1 MSGQPTFY
9 LDTNTMP
16 PIESRYIHAPV
27 EKAIARAFDL
37 LRKVDEGQI
46 GIYTSAMGDIFKG
59 YAIRRPNSEPYFEPN
74 LYEATS

>member
-16 PIESRYIHAPV
+16 PI
-27 EKAIARAFDL
+27 AIARAFDL

-46 GIYTSAMGDIFKG
+46 GIYTSAMGGIFKG
-59 YAIRRPNSEPYFEPN
+59 YVIRRPNSEPYFEPN
-74 LYEATS
+74 LDQATS